1 MMTERLMGVSV
12 ARTSLTYLTYPYCR
26 KAGRTQALAITP
38 TGGLQLHPRGLM
50 ITHVANQFREMDVRN
65 LEGLFRAESVA
76 IIGASD
82 KNPWTAIAAR
92 TLEDIGYSGVLHLVN
107 RRGTPA
113 MGRDTLMSCADA
125 EGGIA
130 AAFIAVPAAHLADAI
145 EDMAAGGVKYGAVV
159 TSGFGE
165 VGEKGA
171 ELQRAI
177 FARAEEL
184 GIILLGPNS
193 LGFTNFVDR
202 TALGAMP
209 MPTPALPEPRVA
221 LVSQSGA
228 TTVLIAQAAHAANV
242 PLSHMV
248 AMGNEAMVDLAD
260 VVRFFVADKATRA
273 IGVFAESI
281 RNPAA
286 FLCAA
291 GDAFRAGKP
300 IVMLKVG
307 VGELTAAVAQAH
319 TGALVGDDKVFQ
331 AVCDAYNIV
340 RVSSIEDLVVTA
352 DMLAVVGPVDPA
364 KGFALASISGGACEI
379 VADRGEEAG
388 VPFPQFDQPTLDK
401 LAGVLSDYG
410 AAHNP
415 LDITGAAMA
424 KPSLYQDVLRI
435 LGESGQF
442 ALIGVVGGE
451 IPASPE
457 MESPTLRKAAA
468 EIASGLRAPG
478 VKGMM
483 FQQTL
488 KPITAHG
495 REFIAD
501 FGLPPV
507 SGGLD
512 HATRAVG
519 KLWEWSRGLARV
531 LPQRQQQAAS
541 TIRLT
546 GERETLAWLA
556 RQGVPVIPQH
566 VANSR
571 EQAVAVAGEMDGLA
585 VLKILSPD
593 IAHKTEVGGVLLNVV
608 GPEAVGAGYDAIMER
623 VAAATPEARI
633 EGVLVSPMR
642 SGGQELIVGVARD
655 PEWGLVLALGIGGVW
670 VELLGDSQLRLLPV
684 SESEVIEALGKLKAA
699 KLLTGYRGSKP
710 ANLAAVARVVVAIC
724 NAASTLGSE
733 LETLEINPLWVNGE
747 HVEALD
753 ALAIWRNWSIAQHR

>member
-1 MMTERLMGVSV
+1 M
-12 ARTSLTYLTYPYCR
+12 C
-26 KAGRTQALAITP
+26 
-38 TGGLQLHPRGLM
+38 
-50 ITHVANQFREMDVRN
+50 D
-65 LEGLFRAESVA
+65 LEGLFRADSVA

-82 KNPWTAIAAR
+82 KNPWSAIAAR
-92 TLEDIGYSGVLHLVN
+92 TLKDIGYTGVLHLVN

-113 MGRDTLMSCADA
+113 MGRETLRSCADA

-165 VGEKGA
+165 VGDAGA

-177 FARAEEL
+177 FARAKEL
-184 GIILLGPNS
+184 GITLLGPNS

-209 MPTPALPEPRVA
+209 MPRPALAEPRVA

-228 TTVLIAQAAHAANV
+228 TTVMIAQAAHAANV
-242 PLSHMV
+242 PLTHMV
-248 AMGNEAMVDLAD
+248 AMGNEAMIDLAD
-260 VVRFFVADKATRA
+260 VMRFLVADEPTRA
-273 IGVFAESI
+273 ICVFAESI
-281 RNPAA
+281 RDPEA
-286 FLCAA
+286 FLAVAA
-291 GDAFRAGKP
+291 EAFRAKKP

-307 VGELTAAVAQAH
+307 TGELTAAVAQAH

-331 AVCDAYNIV
+331 AMCDAYNII
-340 RVSSIEDLVVTA
+340 RVTSMEDLVVTA
-352 DMLAVVGPVDPA
+352 DMLASVGPVDPD
-364 KGFALASISGGACEI
+364 KGFALASVSGGACEI
-379 VADRGEEAG
+379 VADRGEELG
-388 VPFPQFDQPTLDK
+388 VPFPQFDQVTLDK

-415 LDITGAAMA
+415 LDITGAAMGR
-424 KPSLYQDVLRI
+424 PSLHSDILRI

-442 ALIGVVGGE
+442 ALIGVVGGD
-451 IPASPE
+451 IPMSAE

-468 EIASGLRAPG
+468 EIANGLRAPG

-488 KPITAHG
+488 RPINAHG
-495 REFIAD
+495 REFIAE

-512 HATRAVG
+512 HAMRAVG
-519 KLWEWSRGLARV
+519 NLWKWSRGLARE
-531 LPQRQQQAAS
+531 LPVSQSRRDGTA
-541 TIRLT
+541 RPV

-556 RQGVPVIPQH
+556 TQGVPVIPQQ
-566 VANSR
+566 VATSR
-571 EQAVAVAGEMDGLA
+571 DQAVDFAAGLDAPA
-585 VLKILSPD
+585 VLKILSPE
-593 IAHKTEVGGVLLNVV
+593 IAHKTEVGGVLLDLA
-608 GPEAVGAGYDAIMER
+608 GPDAVGAGYDAIMAR
-623 VAAATPEARI
+623 VAAARPDARI

-655 PEWGLVLALGIGGVW
+655 PEWGLVLALGMGGVW

-684 SESEVIEALGKLKAA
+684 SEDQVIEALGQLRAA

-710 ANLAAVARVVVAIC
+710 ADLPAVARAVTAIC
-724 NAASTLGSE
+724 NAAVALGSD
-733 LETLEINPLWVNGE
+733 LQTLEVNPLRVDGGQ
-747 HVEALD
+747 VEALD
-753 ALAIWRNWSIAQHR
+753 ALAVWSI